1 MPRPTSWDNLSRGLD
16 GANLPDLLREIY
28 QRVPE
33 ARALI
38 ATRLA
43 PTASEGA
50 ARDKALSAYRRRII
64 AAFRPKSARAG
75 TLPDVPRARRAIRD
89 YRSRTRD
96 LAGTIDLL
104 LTFVDEG
111 LRAVGLLGAPPSS
124 LIDSL
129 HAAADDIRD
138 ALRSVPRDQRPALW
152 IDRLRGIERSAPST
166 HGLRSALD
174 ALAAAF
180 TA

>member
-1 MPRPTSWDNLSRGLD
+1 MPRNPTWDKLRRGLEGTD
-16 GANLPDLLREIY
+16 LPDLLRDIY

-33 ARALI
+33 ARAVI

-43 PTASEGA
+43 PTASEGE

-64 AAFRPKSARAG
+64 AAFRPKAARDG
-75 TLPDVPRARRAIRD
+75 LLPDIPRARRTVRD

-96 LAGTIDLL
+96 QIGTIDLL

-111 LRAVGLLGAPPSS
+111 LRAVVLLKTPPAS

-138 ALRSVPRDQRPALW
+138 ALRSIPRDQRPGHW
-152 IDRLRGIERSAPST
+152 IDRLRAIERSAPSA